1 VRRCSTR
8 LTVSPR
14 SNLVGV
20 CECGFGHVPSLWG
33 SLPCRTAMY
42 VGSVGHSCLAVLRE
56 RQSRVKAEIG
66 NVWKLAVGVRLLCLA
81 LFTYIGD
88 GVSARL
94 VSRASFR

>member
-1 VRRCSTR
+1 MRRCSTR

-42 VGSVGHSCLAVLRE
+42 VGSVGHSCLAVLRG
-56 RQSRVKAEIG
+56 RLSRLKAEIG
-66 NVWKLAVGVRLLCLA
+66 ERLE
-81 LFTYIGD
+81 TRRKGKTSVPYTVHIHSG
-88 GVSARL
+88 
-94 VSRASFR
+94 

>member
-1 VRRCSTR
+1 MRRCSTR

-42 VGSVGHSCLAVLRE
+42 VGSVGNSYLH
-56 RQSRVKAEIG
+56 
-66 NVWKLAVGVRLLCLA
+66 
-81 LFTYIGD
+81 LFTYMGD